1 MADLLRQLES
11 LGEAARKDIAAA
23 SDERALEDL
32 RVRFLGKKG
41 EISAALRGMGQLAA
55 EERPKI
61 GEVANRVR
69 DEVEALLAGARDR
82 LAASK
87 LEAELQGPPVD
98 VTLPGRHHLPRG
110 HRHPIT
116 RATEEIAAIFS
127 RLGYEV
133 ATGPEIE
140 LDWYNFEALNI
151 PADHPARDM
160 QDTFY
165 VGGPPSPAPPHPPLA
180 PGQALPPAP
189 ALASAIGGA
198 ESSVVLRTHTS
209 PVQIR
214 AMKRAGQPP
223 IRIICPGRV
232 YRSDYDQTHSPMFHQ
247 VEGLCVDAGITFAD
261 LKGTLAAFARA
272 YFGPGTKTRFRPS
285 YFPFVEPGAEV
296 DVSCSICCGTGRIPV
311 DRAAGP
317 HPPGTK
323 RCGTCKETGWLEV
336 LGAGMVHPKVLENG
350 GLDPKQVTGFAF
362 GMGVERLAMLRYG
375 IDDLRLYFEND
386 LRFLQQF

>member
-1 MADLLRQLES
+1 VADLLQQLEALS
-11 LGEAARKDIAAA
+11 QGARVAISGAG
-23 SDERALEDL
+23 DEKALEEL

-41 EISAALRGMGQLAA
+41 ELSAVLRGMGQLSA
-55 EERPKI
+55 EERPRV
-61 GEVANRVR
+61 GEVANRVK
-69 DEVEALLAGARDR
+69 DDVEALLDGAKAR
-82 LAASK
+82 LAAAK
-87 LEAELQGPPVD
+87 LEAELSGSPID
-98 VTLPGRHHLPRG
+98 VTLPPRGLLPRG

-116 RATEEIAAIFS
+116 RAPEEIAGIFA

-133 ATGPEIE
+133 ASGPEIE

-151 PADHPARDM
+151 PPDHPARDM

-165 VGGPPSPAPPHPPLA
+165 ADESTLRHGVE
-180 PGQALPPAP
+180 PGTVL
-189 ALASAIGGA
+189 
-198 ESSVVLRTHTS
+198 LRTHTS

-214 AMKRAGQPP
+214 AMKRIGTPP
-223 IRIICPGRV
+223 VRIICPGRV

-247 VEGLCVDAGITFAD
+247 VEGLCVDEGITFAD

-296 DVSCSICCGTGRIPV
+296 DVSCSICGGTGKK
-311 DRAAGP
+311 DG
-317 HPPGTK
+317 K

-350 GLDPKQVTGFAF
+350 GIDPKRYTGFAF
-362 GMGVERLAMLRYG
+362 GMGVERMAMLRYG

-386 LRFLQQF
+386 LRFLEQF

>member
-1 MADLLRQLES
+1 LADLLGQLEALAS
-11 LGEAARKDIAAA
+11 SARAAIGGAD
-23 SDERALEDL
+23 DEKKLEEL

-41 EISAALRGMGQLAA
+41 ELSAVLRGMGALPA
-55 EERPKI
+55 EERPRV
-61 GEVANRVR
+61 GEVANKVR
-69 DEVEALLAGARDR
+69 DDVEALLGEAKGR
-82 LAASK
+82 LEERR
-87 LEAELQGPPVD
+87 LEAELSGPPID
-98 VTLPGRHHLPRG
+98 VTLPGRRLLPRG

-116 RATEEIAAIFS
+116 RATEDITAIFA

-133 ATGPEIE
+133 ASGPEIE

-151 PADHPARDM
+151 PPDHPARDM

-165 VGGPPSPAPPHPPLA
+165 VDEPTLGTAARNG
-180 PGQALPPAP
+180 
-189 ALASAIGGA
+189 
-198 ESSVVLRTHTS
+198 SVVLRTHTS

-214 AMKRAGQPP
+214 AMKRIGEPP
-223 IRIICPGRV
+223 VRIICPGRV

-247 VEGLCVDAGITFAD
+247 VEGLCVDRGITFAD

-296 DVSCSICCGTGRIPV
+296 DVSCSICGGTGRIPV
-311 DRAAGP
+311 VRAQGQADEPAPERAGGSGGRELRGGGASG
-317 HPPGTK
+317 PPTR

-336 LGAGMVHPKVLENG
+336 LGAGMVHPQVLENG
-350 GLDPKQVTGFAF
+350 GIDPKRYTGFAF

-386 LRFLQQF
+386 LRFLEQF

>member
-1 MADLLRQLES
+1 LADLLGQLEALARS
-11 LGEAARKDIAAA
+11 AREAIGAAD
-23 SDERALEDL
+23 DEKKVEEL

-41 EISAALRGMGQLAA
+41 ELSAVLRGMGALAA
-55 EERPKI
+55 EERPRV

-69 DEVEALLAGARDR
+69 DDVERLLADAKGRLEAR
-82 LAASK
+82 K
-87 LEAELQGPPVD
+87 LEAELAGPPID
-98 VTLPGRHHLPRG
+98 VTLPGRRLAPRG

-116 RATEEIAAIFS
+116 RATEDITAIFA
-127 RLGYEV
+127 RLGYDV
-133 ATGPEIE
+133 ASGPEIE

-151 PADHPARDM
+151 PPDHPARDM

-165 VGGPPSPAPPHPPLA
+165 VDESTLRD
-180 PGQALPPAP
+180 
-189 ALASAIGGA
+189 GA
-198 ESSVVLRTHTS
+198 RNGSVLLRTHTS

-214 AMKRAGQPP
+214 SMKRHGEPP
-223 IRIICPGRV
+223 VRIICPGRV

-247 VEGLCVDAGITFAD
+247 VEGLCVDRGITFAD

-272 YFGPGTKTRFRPS
+272 YFGPGTRTRFRPS

-296 DVSCSICCGTGRIPV
+296 DVSCSICGGTGRK
-311 DRAAGP
+311 DG
-317 HPPGTK
+317 K

-350 GLDPKQVTGFAF
+350 GIDPKRFAGFAF
-362 GMGVERLAMLRYG
+362 GMGVERMAMLRYG

-386 LRFLQQF
+386 LRFLAQF

>member
-1 MADLLRQLES
+1 MADLLAQLEA
-11 LGEAARKDIAAA
+11 LRKGA
-23 SDERALEDL
+23 SGAISAVADEKALEDL
-32 RVRFLGKKG
+32 RVRYLGKKG
-41 EISAALRGMGQLAA
+41 ELSAVLRGMGSLSA
-55 EERPKI
+55 EERPRV
-61 GEVANRVR
+61 GEVANTVR
-69 DEVEALLAGARDR
+69 DEVEALLSAARQ
-82 LAASK
+82 K
-87 LEAELQGPPVD
+87 LQAKALEVELTGPAID
-98 VTLPGRHHLPRG
+98 VTLDGRRARPRG

-116 RATEEIAAIFS
+116 RATEEIAAIFG

-133 ATGPEIE
+133 ANGPEVE

-151 PADHPARDM
+151 PPDHPARDM

-165 VGGPPSPAPPHPPLA
+165 VDESTLRHGVE
-180 PGQALPPAP
+180 PGTVL
-189 ALASAIGGA
+189 
-198 ESSVVLRTHTS
+198 LRTHTS

-214 AMKRAGQPP
+214 SMKRIGKPP
-223 IRIICPGRV
+223 VRIICPGRV

-247 VEGLCVDAGITFAD
+247 VEGLCVDEGITFAD

-296 DVSCSICCGTGRIPV
+296 DVSCSICGGTGKR
-311 DRAAGP
+311 DG
-317 HPPGTK
+317 K

-350 GLDPKQVTGFAF
+350 GIDAKKYTGFAF

-386 LRFLQQF
+386 LRFLAQF

>member
-1 MADLLRQLES
+1 VADLLSQLEA
-11 LGEAARKDIAAA
+11 LATGARAAVGAA
-23 SDERALEDL
+23 SDEKALEEL

-41 EISAALRGMGQLAA
+41 ELSQVLRGMGQLAA
-55 EERPKI
+55 EERPRV

-69 DEVEALLAGARDR
+69 DEVEALLADGKRR
-82 LAASK
+82 LEAKA
-87 LEAELQGPPVD
+87 LEAELSAPPID
-98 VTLPGRHHLPRG
+98 VTLPGRRLLPRG

-116 RATEEIAAIFS
+116 RATEEIAGIFA

-133 ATGPEIE
+133 AGGPEIE
-140 LDWYNFEALNI
+140 SDWYNFEALNI

-165 VGGPPSPAPPHPPLA
+165 VEESTLRHGVE
-180 PGQALPPAP
+180 PGTVL
-189 ALASAIGGA
+189 
-198 ESSVVLRTHTS
+198 LRTHTS

-214 AMKRAGQPP
+214 AMKRIGKPP
-223 IRIICPGRV
+223 VRIICPGRV

-247 VEGLCVDAGITFAD
+247 VEGLCVDERITFAD

-296 DVSCSICCGTGRIPV
+296 DVSCSICGGTGRK
-311 DRAAGP
+311 DG
-317 HPPGTK
+317 K

-336 LGAGMVHPKVLENG
+336 LGSGMVHPKVLENG
-350 GLDPKQVTGFAF
+350 GIDPKRYTGFAF

-386 LRFLQQF
+386 VRFLEQF

>member
-1 MADLLRQLES
+1 MAGLLGQLEALS
-11 LGEAARKDIAAA
+11 KGAREAIAGAA
-23 SDERALEDL
+23 DERSLEEL

-41 EISAALRGMGQLAA
+41 ELSAVLRGMGALSA
-55 EERPKI
+55 EERPRV
-61 GEVANRVR
+61 GEVANRVKG
-69 DEVEALLAGARDR
+69 EVEELLDAARRR
-82 LAASK
+82 LEAAK
-87 LEAELQGPPVD
+87 LEAELAGPPID
-98 VTLPGRHHLPRG
+98 VTLPARRLLPRG

-116 RATEEIAAIFS
+116 RATEEIAGIFA

-133 ATGPEIE
+133 ASGPEIE

-151 PADHPARDM
+151 PPDHPARDM

-165 VGGPPSPAPPHPPLA
+165 ADESTLRHGVE
-180 PGQALPPAP
+180 PGTVL
-189 ALASAIGGA
+189 
-198 ESSVVLRTHTS
+198 LRTHTS

-214 AMKRAGQPP
+214 SMQRLGKPP
-223 IRIICPGRV
+223 VRIICPGRV

-247 VEGLCVDAGITFAD
+247 VEGLCVDEGITFAD

-272 YFGPGTKTRFRPS
+272 YFGPGTRTRFRPS

-296 DVSCSICCGTGRIPV
+296 DVSCSICGGTGKK
-311 DRAAGP
+311 DG
-317 HPPGTK
+317 K

-350 GLDPKQVTGFAF
+350 GIDPRRYTGFAF
-362 GMGVERLAMLRYG
+362 GMGVERMAMLRYG

-386 LRFLQQF
+386 LRFLEQF